1 MKSEK
6 CVSSDFVLLFWDCFV
21 YLGPFSLYINLRTV
35 FSFLGKKKSYYN
47 FIRDCIEYVDK
58 FGYYWHINNVKF
70 SCPWNEMFSHLLR
83 FSIYW
88 GFFKFLDYAFL
99 CSLVSR
105 ICFSS
110 VWFKFLSRYFILLYA
125 IIKGTT
131 FVFPFW
137 IVHFY
142 VFKKKKRKALIF
154 ACWIYT
160 LLIFKI
166 YLLVLGAF
174 LWILWN
180 ILYLGICRGKQIVLL
195 LPF

>member
-1 MKSEK
+1 M
-6 CVSSDFVLLFWDCFV
+6 CVLWFCS
-21 YLGPFSLYINLRTV
+21 
-35 FSFLGKKKSYYN
+35 SFLRLFCLFGPLRIIYKFEDSIFISGEKKSYYN

-142 VFKKKKRKALIF
+142 VFKKKKKEKHL
-154 ACWIYT
+154 
-160 LLIFKI
+160 
-166 YLLVLGAF
+166 F
-174 LWILWN
+174 LHVEFIP
-180 ILYLGICRGKQIVLL
+180 C
-195 LPF
+195 